1 VTGIAAGLHTLT
13 ERGREERTT
22 MYDGRVAPTGT
33 DSAINNIELTLNA
46 IAFNALYI

>member
-1 VTGIAAGLHTLT
+1 
-13 ERGREERTT
+13 

-46 IAFNALYI
+46 VAFNALYIWMPTELLWNS